1 MFDLFEQ
8 PWGLLTVAVIVLLIL
23 LMFRSIFPEKRHWWQ
38 LALPA
43 FLAAAAFGLDR
54 LVQTDLEKINKV
66 INTAVKAV
74 EEEKP
79 DAIDAIIS
87 ENYSDSYHRNK
98 RVLILH
104 ARRVLSDP
112 VVEKNIKRILEINI
126 SPSKTTATATF
137 TVRVVF
143 DKRSYVYQSYKRI
156 VLAKVEINLQKEL
169 GKGWLINQ
177 AELLELDR
185 QPVNWQHIR

>member
-1 MFDLFEQ
+1 MFDVFEQ

-43 FLAAAAFGLDR
+43 FLAVTAFGLDR

-66 INTAVKAV
+66 INIAVKAV

-104 ARRVLSDP
+104 ATRVLSEP

-126 SPSKTTATATF
+126 SPSKRTATATF
-137 TVRVVF
+137 TIRVVF

>member
-1 MFDLFEQ
+1 MFNVLEQ
-8 PWGLLTVAVIVLLIL
+8 PWGLLTVAIIVLLIL

-43 FLAAAAFGLDR
+43 FLAVAAFGLDR

-66 INTAVKAV
+66 INIAIKAV

-98 RVLILH
+98 RALILH
-104 ARRVLSDP
+104 ARRVLSEP

-126 SPSKTTATATF
+126 SPSKTTAEATF

-143 DKRSYVYQSYKRI
+143 DKRSYVYQKYKRI
-156 VLAKVEINLQKEL
+156 MLVKVRVNLQKKQ
-169 GKGWLINQ
+169 GKWLINQ

-185 QPVNWQHIR
+185 RPFNWRQIR

>member
-1 MFDLFEQ
+1 MLDVFEQ
-8 PWGLLTVAVIVLLIL
+8 PWGLLTVAIIVLPIL

-43 FLAAAAFGLDR
+43 FLAVAAFGLDR

-66 INTAVKAV
+66 INTGVKAV

-98 RVLILH
+98 RALILH
-104 ARRVLSDP
+104 ARRVLSEP

-126 SPSKTTATATF
+126 SPSKTTAEATF

-143 DKRSYVYQSYKRI
+143 DKRSYVYRSYKRI

-169 GKGWLINQ
+169 GKGWLIHQ